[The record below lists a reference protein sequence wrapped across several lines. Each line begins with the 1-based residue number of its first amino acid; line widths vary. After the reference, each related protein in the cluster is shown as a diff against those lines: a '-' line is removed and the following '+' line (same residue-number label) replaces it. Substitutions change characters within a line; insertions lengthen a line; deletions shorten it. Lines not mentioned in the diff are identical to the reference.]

1 MKNFNYE
8 QICWRTVLVGILL
21 QLIFAILILRIE
33 FGFMIVSW
41 IGRRVAE
48 FFTYTNAGAQ
58 FVFGQHYRDHLFAFA
73 VLLSLS
79 IVIL

>member
-1 MKNFNYE
+1 MKNTKNE

-33 FGFMIVSW
+33 FGFIIVTW
-41 IGRRVAE
+41 IGRRVEE

-58 FVFGQHYRDHLFAFA
+58 FVFGQRYRDHLVAFA
-73 VLLSLS
+73 VFL
-79 IVIL
+79 IL